1 MLLSPLQKNGSPP
14 AWPPAGRAGKPGAT
28 NVETHPGA
36 RRRGLAGT
44 LVWHAAVTA
53 LAGETSTLVMVAD
66 PDDAAIRGY
75 ESVGFTVTEPQLGL
89 VRPPA

>member
-1 MLLSPLQKNGSPP
+1 
-14 AWPPAGRAGKPGAT
+14 
-28 NVETHPGA
+28 
-36 RRRGLAGT
+36 
-44 LVWHAAVTA
+44 VTA